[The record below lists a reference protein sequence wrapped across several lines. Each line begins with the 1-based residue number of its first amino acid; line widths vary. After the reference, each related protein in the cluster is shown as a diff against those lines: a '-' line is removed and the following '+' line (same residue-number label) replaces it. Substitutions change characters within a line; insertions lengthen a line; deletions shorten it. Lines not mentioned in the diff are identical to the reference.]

1 MPGKQIPQEN
11 KTLNPSKLEHEILKK
26 LKNLSIKTLH
36 LEENQFIMVIRY
48 NLKEEKVS
56 VRT

>member
-11 KTLNPSKLEHEILKK
+11 KTLNHSKLEPEILKK